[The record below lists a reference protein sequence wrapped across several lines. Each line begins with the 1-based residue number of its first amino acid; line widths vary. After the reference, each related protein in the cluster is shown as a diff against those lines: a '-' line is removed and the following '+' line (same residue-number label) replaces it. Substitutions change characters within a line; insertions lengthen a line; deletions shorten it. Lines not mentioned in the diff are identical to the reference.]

1 MQRFYIA
8 LVFALMLTPYSSQI
22 PAQTVILD
30 GEGKSWTVKELHL
43 TSKAVC
49 EQTFCDQFDTD
60 CDGVL
65 DQQCPG
71 LEYDICE
78 QGGIV
83 AAYINAAFTGQCVAE
98 PQKDCAPPGTIAV
111 SPTVACEE

>member
-1 MQRFYIA
+1 MQQFYIA
-8 LVFALMLTPYSSQI
+8 LAFALMWMPYSSQI
-22 PAQTVILD
+22 AAETVIFD
-30 GEGKSWTVKELHL
+30 GERKAWTVKELHL

-49 EQTFCDQFDTD
+49 ETTYCDQFDTD

-65 DQQCPG
+65 DEQCVG

-83 AAYINAAFTGQCVAE
+83 AAYIKAAFTGQCLDE
-98 PQKDCAPPGTIAV
+98 PEAPKCGQLAV
-111 SPTVACEE
+111 SPGVCVEG